1 MGFLRFIGFSGVRAW
16 QGFWRNAM
24 MSLATTATVVLMLV
38 LLSGLFIVISGL
50 NSGLQFI
57 ESKVGVTA
65 ELVGEPEQPDLTT
78 DQLNALLDY
87 TKSLPGV
94 ASVTYVSPAMAME
107 RLKEVY
113 AQRGQKLDLGESGA
127 NIKLYASI
135 EVSLND
141 PSASESVANALANRQ
156 EVVQITTKQAAVD
169 KLIGII
175 NVIRTVGLVAIT
187 LVGLTVLFM
196 IVNTIR
202 IAVYARASE
211 IEIMRLVGASDSFIR
226 WPFILEGILCGL
238 LGALVAIGMVA
249 IVWDPDPAG
258 PLQRLP
264 DARRGR
270 SAVPRHA
277 FRAAAGGRPGRR
289 CGGLLDQRAVVP
301 DRLGPPRIA
310 VARAPGTEPGA
321 VSESQ

>member
-1 MGFLRFIGFSGVRAW
+1 MPFLRFIGFSAVRAW

-65 ELVGEPEQPDLTT
+65 ELVGEPAHPDLTRP
-78 DQLNALLDY
+78 QLDALIAY
-87 TKSLPGV
+87 TRALPGV
-94 ASVTYVSPAMAME
+94 DSVTYVSPQEAMD
-107 RLKEVY
+107 RLREVY
-113 AQRGQKLDLGESGA
+113 KSRGQELDLGESAG
-127 NIKLYASI
+127 NIKLYASL
-135 EVSLND
+135 EVSLSD
-141 PSASESVANALANRQ
+141 PTYGQSVTDALSQRD

-169 KLIGII
+169 KLVGII

-202 IAVYARASE
+202 IAVYARANE

-249 IVWDPDPAG
+249 IVWDPIQPVLFNVFQMPVAVG
-258 PLQRLP
+258 SRFLATLS
-264 DARRGR
+264 ALLLAVGFGVGALGSWISVR
-270 SAVPRHA
+270 SYLTA
-277 FRAAAGGRPGRR
+277 
-289 CGGLLDQRAVVP
+289 
-301 DRLGPPRIA
+301 
-310 VARAPGTEPGA
+310 
-321 VSESQ
+321 